1 MQRRRGAF
9 LEGQLLSDAWSE
21 LCANGY
27 ANFSMDA
34 VAIRSKT
41 SRPVLYRR
49 WPNRADLAIAAMRH
63 HFHSNPL
70 PVPDTGS
77 LRGDLIK
84 LLKAFVE
91 RGTAHAVS
99 LTLQMGQLHEETG
112 KSLADIREEVM
123 SGTESRLNSVLLRAV
138 ARGEID
144 ASKLSPRIMSLPA
157 DLLRHEVMMTL
168 RPVSQ
173 AVIEEIIDDIFLPL
187 VQTKKAT
194 KDKKAS

>member
-27 ANFSMDA
+27 ANFSMDG
-34 VAIRSKT
+34 VATRSKT

-63 HFHSNPL
+63 HIQSNPL

-77 LRGDLIK
+77 LRGDLVK
-84 LLKAFVE
+84 LLKAFLD
-91 RGTAHAVS
+91 RGMAYAIT
-99 LTLQMGQLHEETG
+99 LTQQMGEFFAETG
-112 KSLADIREEVM
+112 KSHADLRREVL
-123 SGTESRLNSVLLRAV
+123 SGTESRLNTVLLRGV
-138 ARGEID
+138 ARGELD
-144 ASKLSPRIMSLPA
+144 ASKLTPRIMSLPA

-168 RPVSQ
+168 RPVAQ
-173 AVIEEIIDDIFLPL
+173 TVIEEIVDDIFLPL
-187 VQTKKAT
+187 V
-194 KDKKAS
+194 